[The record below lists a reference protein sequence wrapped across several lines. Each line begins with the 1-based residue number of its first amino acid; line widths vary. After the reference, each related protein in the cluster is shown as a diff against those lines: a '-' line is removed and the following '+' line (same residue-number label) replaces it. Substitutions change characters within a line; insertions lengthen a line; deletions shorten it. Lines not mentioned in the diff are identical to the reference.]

1 MNSTVLKIL
10 KTIISVSAAF
20 VGFTFIVIIA
30 FYFYLSDGV
39 EFDLN
44 KSNQTLSSLTNRFE
58 IDFSNN
64 STIYFKAR
72 EENIDTY
79 ITLENA
85 IIKRSGNIL
94 VNAENI
100 TVNTS
105 LNFTKTLQFVY
116 EIILNNNT
124 DLNLINP
131 VSIKLKNPTLDLA
144 SVENQVTEIN
154 ESDRYFPVTI
164 KAENGNLI
172 DGNIEIGQ
180 FDFFLNVNQY
190 SQNSSLEKYKFRLKS
205 SQNFPVS
212 YIAQFFQDVESI
224 GDKKETISF
233 DLTLEDEYANND
245 DMSQKLNGIFQ
256 IRNTTM
262 RLKTFPVQLKPEPIR
277 RLNLDLN
284 INDNIG
290 QANIVGTLYNPKK
303 SLGLQTEPNLQ
314 IGGTL
319 NFEEI
324 LKPELNLIVNG
335 YDIYFAKLENLN
347 LNGVTD
353 LTVSIIGKNVLD
365 LKGSLKIKK
374 SNGFLVPLADTE
386 FETKHR
392 IRNIDEKKC
401 CLLYTSPSPRD

>member
-10 KTIISVSAAF
+10 KTIISVTTAF

-44 KSNQTLSSLTNRFE
+44 KSNQTLNSLTNRFE

-94 VNAENI
+94 INAENI
-100 TVNTS
+100 TVNTT

-131 VSIKLKNPTLDLA
+131 VSIKLKNPTFDLA
-144 SVENQVTEIN
+144 SVENQDTEIN
-154 ESDRYFPVTI
+154 KSERYFPVTI

-172 DGNIEIGQ
+172 DGNVEIGQ

-190 SQNSSLEKYKFRLKS
+190 SQNSSLEKYKIRLKS

-233 DLTLEDEYANND
+233 DITLEDEYANND
-245 DMSQKLNGIFQ
+245 DFSQKLNGVFQ

-290 QANIVGTLYNPKK
+290 QANLVGTLYNPKK

-365 LKGSLKIKK
+365 LQGSLKIKK

-392 IRNIDEKKC
+392 IRNTDEEK
-401 CLLYTSPSPRD
+401 

>member
-1 MNSTVLKIL
+1 M
-10 KTIISVSAAF
+10 SVTAAF

-39 EFDLN
+39 EFNLN
-44 KSNQTLSSLTNRFE
+44 KSNQTLNSLTSRFE

-72 EENIDTY
+72 EENVDTY

-94 VNAENI
+94 INAENI

-172 DGNIEIGQ
+172 DGNVEIGQ
-180 FDFFLNVNQY
+180 FDFFLNIKQY

-233 DLTLEDEYANND
+233 DITLEDEYANND

-290 QANIVGTLYNPKK
+290 QANLVGTLYNPKK

-365 LKGSLKIKK
+365 LQGSLKIKK

-392 IRNIDEKKC
+392 IRNIDEEK
-401 CLLYTSPSPRD
+401 

>member
-10 KTIISVSAAF
+10 KTIASVSVAF
-20 VGFTFIVIIA
+20 ISFTIIVIIA

-39 EFDLN
+39 EFNLN

-58 IDFSNN
+58 LDFSKN
-64 STIYFKAR
+64 SSIYFKAR

-85 IIKRSGNIL
+85 IIKRSGKIL
-94 VNAENI
+94 INSENI
-100 TVNTS
+100 TLNTTLDFS
-105 LNFTKTLQFVY
+105 KTLQFVF

-131 VSIKLKNPTLDLA
+131 VSIKLKNPTLDIA
-144 SVENQVTEIN
+144 SIENQDTEIN
-154 ESDRYFPVTI
+154 KSERYFPVTI

-172 DGNIEIGQ
+172 DGDIEIGQ
-180 FDFFLNVNQY
+180 FDFFLNINQY
-190 SQNSSLEKYKFRLKS
+190 SENSSLEKYKFRLKS

-233 DLTLEDEYANND
+233 DITLEDEYASND
-245 DMSQKLNGIFQ
+245 DISQKLNGVIQ

-262 RLKTFPVQLKPEPIR
+262 RLKIFPVELKPEPIR

-290 QANIVGTLYNPKK
+290 QANLIGTLYNPKK

-324 LKPELNLIVNG
+324 QKPELNLIVNG

-365 LKGSLKIKK
+365 LQGSLKIKK

-392 IRNIDEKKC
+392 IRNIDEEK
-401 CLLYTSPSPRD
+401 

>member
-10 KTIISVSAAF
+10 KTIASVSVAF
-20 VGFTFIVIIA
+20 ISFTIIVIIA

-39 EFDLN
+39 EFNLN

-58 IDFSNN
+58 LDFSKN
-64 STIYFKAR
+64 SSIYFKAR

-85 IIKRSGNIL
+85 IIKRSGKIL
-94 VNAENI
+94 INSENI
-100 TVNTS
+100 TLNTALDFS
-105 LNFTKTLQFVY
+105 KTLQFVF

-131 VSIKLKNPTLDLA
+131 VSIKLKNPILDLA
-144 SVENQVTEIN
+144 SIENQDTEIN
-154 ESDRYFPVTI
+154 KSERYFPVTI
-164 KAENGNLI
+164 KAEDGNLI
-172 DGNIEIGQ
+172 DGDIEIGQ
-180 FDFFLNVNQY
+180 FDFFLNINQY
-190 SQNSSLEKYKFRLKS
+190 SDNSSLEKYKFRLKS

-233 DLTLEDEYANND
+233 DLTLEDEYASND
-245 DMSQKLNGIFQ
+245 DISQKLNGVIQ

-290 QANIVGTLYNPKK
+290 QANLVGTLYNPKK

-324 LKPELNLIVNG
+324 QKPELNLIVNG

-365 LKGSLKIKK
+365 LQGSLKIKK

-392 IRNIDEKKC
+392 IRNIDEEK
-401 CLLYTSPSPRD
+401 

>member
-10 KTIISVSAAF
+10 KTIASVSVAF
-20 VGFTFIVIIA
+20 ISFTIIVIIA

-39 EFDLN
+39 EFNLN

-58 IDFSNN
+58 IDFSKN
-64 STIYFKAR
+64 SSIYFKAR
-72 EENIDTY
+72 EERIDTY

-85 IIKRSGNIL
+85 IIKRSGKIL
-94 VNAENI
+94 INSENI
-100 TVNTS
+100 TLNTTLDFS
-105 LNFTKTLQFVY
+105 KTLQFVF

-131 VSIKLKNPTLDLA
+131 VSIKLKNPILDLA
-144 SVENQVTEIN
+144 SIENQDTEIN
-154 ESDRYFPVTI
+154 KSERYFPVTI
-164 KAENGNLI
+164 KAEDGNLI
-172 DGNIEIGQ
+172 DGDIEIGQ
-180 FDFFLNVNQY
+180 FDFFLNINQY
-190 SQNSSLEKYKFRLKS
+190 SDNSSLEKYKFRLKS

-212 YIAQFFQDVESI
+212 YIAQFFEDVESI
-224 GDKKETISF
+224 GDKKESISF
-233 DLTLEDEYANND
+233 DLTLEDEYASND
-245 DMSQKLNGIFQ
+245 DISQKLNGVIQ

-290 QANIVGTLYNPKK
+290 QANLVGTLYNPKK

-324 LKPELNLIVNG
+324 QKPELNLIVNG

-365 LKGSLKIKK
+365 LQGSLKIKK

-392 IRNIDEKKC
+392 IRNIDEEK
-401 CLLYTSPSPRD
+401 

>member
-10 KTIISVSAAF
+10 KTIISVTAAF
-20 VGFTFIVIIA
+20 VGFMFIVIIA

-94 VNAENI
+94 INAENI
-100 TVNTS
+100 TVNTT

-131 VSIKLKNPTLDLA
+131 VSIKLKNPTFDLA
-144 SVENQVTEIN
+144 SVENQDTEIN
-154 ESDRYFPVTI
+154 KSERYFPVTI

-172 DGNIEIGQ
+172 DGNVEIGQ
-180 FDFFLNVNQY
+180 FDFFLNINQY
-190 SQNSSLEKYKFRLKS
+190 SQNSSLEKYKIRLKS

-233 DLTLEDEYANND
+233 DITLEDEYANND
-245 DMSQKLNGIFQ
+245 DISQKLNGVFQ

-277 RLNLDLN
+277 RINLDFK

-290 QANIVGTLYNPKK
+290 QDNLVGTLYNPKK

-319 NFEEI
+319 NFKEI

-365 LKGSLKIKK
+365 LQGSLKIKK

-392 IRNIDEKKC
+392 IRNIDEKK
-401 CLLYTSPSPRD
+401 

>member
-10 KTIISVSAAF
+10 KTIISVTAAF

-94 VNAENI
+94 INAENI
-100 TVNTS
+100 TVNTT

-131 VSIKLKNPTLDLA
+131 VSIKLKNPTFDLA
-144 SVENQVTEIN
+144 SVENQDTEIN
-154 ESDRYFPVTI
+154 KSERYFPVTI

-172 DGNIEIGQ
+172 DGNVEIGQ
-180 FDFFLNVNQY
+180 FDFFLNINQY
-190 SQNSSLEKYKFRLKS
+190 SQNSSLEKYKIRLKS

-233 DLTLEDEYANND
+233 DITLEDEYANND
-245 DMSQKLNGIFQ
+245 DISQKLNGVFQ

-290 QANIVGTLYNPKK
+290 QVNLVGTLYNPKK

-319 NFEEI
+319 NFKEI

-365 LKGSLKIKK
+365 LQGSLKIKK

-392 IRNIDEKKC
+392 IRNIDEEK
-401 CLLYTSPSPRD
+401 

>member
-1 MNSTVLKIL
+1 M
-10 KTIISVSAAF
+10 SVTAAF

-44 KSNQTLSSLTNRFE
+44 KSNQTLNSLTNRFE

-72 EENIDTY
+72 EENVDTY
-79 ITLENA
+79 ITLQNA
-85 IIKRSGNIL
+85 IIKRSGNVLI
-94 VNAENI
+94 NAENI
-100 TVNTS
+100 TVNTT

-172 DGNIEIGQ
+172 DGNVEIGQ

-233 DLTLEDEYANND
+233 DITLEDEYANND

-290 QANIVGTLYNPKK
+290 QANLVGTLYNPKK

-365 LKGSLKIKK
+365 LQGSLKIKK

-392 IRNIDEKKC
+392 IRNIDEEK
-401 CLLYTSPSPRD
+401 

>member
-10 KTIISVSAAF
+10 KTIASVSVAF
-20 VGFTFIVIIA
+20 ISFTIIVIIA

-39 EFDLN
+39 EFNLN
-44 KSNQTLSSLTNRFE
+44 RSNQTLNSLTNRFE
-58 IDFSNN
+58 IDFSKN
-64 STIYFKAR
+64 SSIYFKAR
-72 EENIDTY
+72 EESIDTY

-85 IIKRSGNIL
+85 IIKRSGKIL
-94 VNAENI
+94 INSENI
-100 TVNTS
+100 TLNTTLDFS
-105 LNFTKTLQFVY
+105 KTLQFVF

-131 VSIKLKNPTLDLA
+131 VSIKLKNPILDLA
-144 SVENQVTEIN
+144 SIENQDTEIN
-154 ESDRYFPVTI
+154 KSERYFPVTI
-164 KAENGNLI
+164 KAEDGNLI
-172 DGNIEIGQ
+172 DGDIEIGQ
-180 FDFFLNVNQY
+180 FDFFLNINQY
-190 SQNSSLEKYKFRLKS
+190 SDNSSLEKYKFRLKS

-212 YIAQFFQDVESI
+212 YIAQFFEDVESI
-224 GDKKETISF
+224 GDKKESISF
-233 DLTLEDEYANND
+233 DLTLEDEYASND
-245 DMSQKLNGIFQ
+245 DISQKLNGVIQ

-290 QANIVGTLYNPKK
+290 QANLVGTLYNPKK

-324 LKPELNLIVNG
+324 QKPELNLIVNG

-365 LKGSLKIKK
+365 LQGSLKIKK

-392 IRNIDEKKC
+392 IRNIDEEK
-401 CLLYTSPSPRD
+401 

>member
-10 KTIISVSAAF
+10 KTIASVSVAF
-20 VGFTFIVIIA
+20 ISFTIIVIIA

-39 EFDLN
+39 EFNLN

-58 IDFSNN
+58 LDFSKN
-64 STIYFKAR
+64 SSIYFKAR

-85 IIKRSGNIL
+85 IIKRSGKIL
-94 VNAENI
+94 INSENI
-100 TVNTS
+100 TLNTTLDFS
-105 LNFTKTLQFVY
+105 KTLQFVF

-131 VSIKLKNPTLDLA
+131 VSIKLKNPILDLA
-144 SVENQVTEIN
+144 SIENQDTEIN
-154 ESDRYFPVTI
+154 KSERYFPVTI
-164 KAENGNLI
+164 KAEDGNLI
-172 DGNIEIGQ
+172 DGDIEIGQ
-180 FDFFLNVNQY
+180 FDFFLNINQY
-190 SQNSSLEKYKFRLKS
+190 SDNSSLEKYKFRLKS

-212 YIAQFFQDVESI
+212 YIAQFFEDVESI
-224 GDKKETISF
+224 GDKKESISF
-233 DLTLEDEYANND
+233 DLTLEDEYASND
-245 DMSQKLNGIFQ
+245 DISQKLNGVIQ

-284 INDNIG
+284 INDNVG
-290 QANIVGTLYNPKK
+290 QANLVGTLYNPKK

-324 LKPELNLIVNG
+324 QKPELNLIVNG

-365 LKGSLKIKK
+365 LQGSLKIKK

-392 IRNIDEKKC
+392 IRNIDEEK
-401 CLLYTSPSPRD
+401 

>member
-10 KTIISVSAAF
+10 KTIISVTAAF

-44 KSNQTLSSLTNRFE
+44 KSNQTLNSLTNRFE

-72 EENIDTY
+72 EENVDTY

-94 VNAENI
+94 INAENI
-100 TVNTS
+100 TVNTT
-105 LNFTKTLQFVY
+105 LNFIKTLQFVY

-172 DGNIEIGQ
+172 DGNVEIGQ

-224 GDKKETISF
+224 SDKKETISF
-233 DLTLEDEYANND
+233 DITLEDEYANND

-290 QANIVGTLYNPKK
+290 QANLVGTLYNPKK

-365 LKGSLKIKK
+365 LQGSLKIKK

-392 IRNIDEKKC
+392 IRNIDEEK
-401 CLLYTSPSPRD
+401 

>member
-10 KTIISVSAAF
+10 KTIASVSVAF
-20 VGFTFIVIIA
+20 ISFTIIVIIA

-39 EFDLN
+39 EFNLN

-58 IDFSNN
+58 LDFSKN
-64 STIYFKAR
+64 SSIYFKAR
-72 EENIDTY
+72 EESIDTY

-85 IIKRSGNIL
+85 IIKRSGKIL
-94 VNAENI
+94 INSENI
-100 TVNTS
+100 TLNTALDFS
-105 LNFTKTLQFVY
+105 KTLQFVF

-131 VSIKLKNPTLDLA
+131 VSIKLKNPILDLA
-144 SVENQVTEIN
+144 SIENQDTEIN
-154 ESDRYFPVTI
+154 KSERYFPVTI
-164 KAENGNLI
+164 KAEDGNLI
-172 DGNIEIGQ
+172 DGDIEIGQ
-180 FDFFLNVNQY
+180 FDFFLNINQY
-190 SQNSSLEKYKFRLKS
+190 SDNSSLEKYKFRLKS

-212 YIAQFFQDVESI
+212 YIAQFFEDVESI
-224 GDKKETISF
+224 GDKKESISF
-233 DLTLEDEYANND
+233 DLTLEDEYASND
-245 DMSQKLNGIFQ
+245 DISQKLNGVIQ

-290 QANIVGTLYNPKK
+290 QANLVGTLYNPKK

-324 LKPELNLIVNG
+324 QKPELNLIVNG

-365 LKGSLKIKK
+365 LQGSLKIKK

-392 IRNIDEKKC
+392 IRNIDEEK
-401 CLLYTSPSPRD
+401 

>member
-10 KTIISVSAAF
+10 KTIISVTAAF

-44 KSNQTLSSLTNRFE
+44 KSNQTLNSLTNRFE

-94 VNAENI
+94 INAENI
-100 TVNTS
+100 TVNTT

-172 DGNIEIGQ
+172 DGNVEIGQ
-180 FDFFLNVNQY
+180 FDFFLNIKQY

-233 DLTLEDEYANND
+233 DITLEDEYANND
-245 DMSQKLNGIFQ
+245 DISQKLNGVFQ

-290 QANIVGTLYNPKK
+290 QANLVGTLYNPKK

-365 LKGSLKIKK
+365 LQGSLKIKK

-392 IRNIDEKKC
+392 IRNIDEKK
-401 CLLYTSPSPRD
+401 

>member
-10 KTIISVSAAF
+10 KTIASVSVAF
-20 VGFTFIVIIA
+20 ISFTIIVIIA

-39 EFDLN
+39 EFNLN

-58 IDFSNN
+58 IDFSKN
-64 STIYFKAR
+64 SSIYFKAR
-72 EENIDTY
+72 EESIDTY

-85 IIKRSGNIL
+85 IIKRSGKIL
-94 VNAENI
+94 INSENI
-100 TVNTS
+100 TLNTTLDFS
-105 LNFTKTLQFVY
+105 KTLQFVF

-131 VSIKLKNPTLDLA
+131 VSIKLKNPILDLA
-144 SVENQVTEIN
+144 SVENQDTDIN
-154 ESDRYFPVTI
+154 KSERYFPVTI
-164 KAENGNLI
+164 KAEDGNLI
-172 DGNIEIGQ
+172 DGDIEIGQ
-180 FDFFLNVNQY
+180 FDFILNINQY
-190 SQNSSLEKYKFRLKS
+190 SDNSSLEKYKFRLKS

-212 YIAQFFQDVESI
+212 YIAQFFEDVESI
-224 GDKKETISF
+224 GDKKESISF
-233 DLTLEDEYANND
+233 DLTLEDEYASND
-245 DMSQKLNGIFQ
+245 DISQKLNGVIQ

-290 QANIVGTLYNPKK
+290 QANLVGTLYNPKK

-324 LKPELNLIVNG
+324 QKPELNLIVNG

-365 LKGSLKIKK
+365 LQGSLKIKK

-392 IRNIDEKKC
+392 IRNIDEEK
-401 CLLYTSPSPRD
+401 

>member
-10 KTIISVSAAF
+10 KTIASVSVAF
-20 VGFTFIVIIA
+20 ISFTIIVIIA

-39 EFDLN
+39 EFNLN

-58 IDFSNN
+58 LDFSKN
-64 STIYFKAR
+64 SSIYFKAR

-85 IIKRSGNIL
+85 IIKRSGKIL
-94 VNAENI
+94 INSENI
-100 TVNTS
+100 TLNTTLDFS
-105 LNFTKTLQFVY
+105 KTLQFAF

-131 VSIKLKNPTLDLA
+131 VSIKLKNPILDLA
-144 SVENQVTEIN
+144 SIENQDIEIN
-154 ESDRYFPVTI
+154 KSERYFPVTI
-164 KAENGNLI
+164 KAEDGNLI
-172 DGNIEIGQ
+172 DGDIEIGQ
-180 FDFFLNVNQY
+180 FDFILNINQY
-190 SQNSSLEKYKFRLKS
+190 SDNSSLEKYKFRLKS

-212 YIAQFFQDVESI
+212 YIAQFFEDVESI
-224 GDKKETISF
+224 GDKKESISF
-233 DLTLEDEYANND
+233 DLTLEDEYASND
-245 DMSQKLNGIFQ
+245 DISQKLNGVIQ

-290 QANIVGTLYNPKK
+290 QANLVGTLYNPKK

-324 LKPELNLIVNG
+324 QKPELNLIVNG

-365 LKGSLKIKK
+365 LQGSLKIKK

-392 IRNIDEKKC
+392 IRNIDEEK
-401 CLLYTSPSPRD
+401 

>member
-10 KTIISVSAAF
+10 KTIASVSVAF
-20 VGFTFIVIIA
+20 ISFTIIVIIA

-39 EFDLN
+39 EFNLN

-58 IDFSNN
+58 IDFSKN
-64 STIYFKAR
+64 SSIYFKAR
-72 EENIDTY
+72 EESIDTY

-85 IIKRSGNIL
+85 IIKRSGKIL
-94 VNAENI
+94 INSENI
-100 TVNTS
+100 TLNTT
-105 LNFTKTLQFVY
+105 LDFFKTLQFVF

-131 VSIKLKNPTLDLA
+131 VSIKLKNPILDLA
-144 SVENQVTEIN
+144 SIENQDTEIN
-154 ESDRYFPVTI
+154 KSERYFPVTI
-164 KAENGNLI
+164 KAEDGNLI
-172 DGNIEIGQ
+172 DGDIEIGQ
-180 FDFFLNVNQY
+180 FDFFLNINQY
-190 SQNSSLEKYKFRLKS
+190 SDNSSLEKYKFRLKS

-212 YIAQFFQDVESI
+212 YIAQFFEDVESI
-224 GDKKETISF
+224 GDKKESISF
-233 DLTLEDEYANND
+233 DLTLEDEYASND
-245 DMSQKLNGIFQ
+245 DISQKLNGVIQ

-290 QANIVGTLYNPKK
+290 QANLVGTLYNPKK

-365 LKGSLKIKK
+365 LQGSLKIKK

-392 IRNIDEKKC
+392 IRNIDEEK
-401 CLLYTSPSPRD
+401 

>member
-10 KTIISVSAAF
+10 KTIASVSVAF
-20 VGFTFIVIIA
+20 ISFTIIFIIA

-39 EFDLN
+39 EFNLN

-58 IDFSNN
+58 IDFSKN
-64 STIYFKAR
+64 SSIYFKAR
-72 EENIDTY
+72 EESIDTY

-85 IIKRSGNIL
+85 IIKRSGKIL
-94 VNAENI
+94 INSENV
-100 TVNTS
+100 TLNTTLDFS
-105 LNFTKTLQFVY
+105 KTLQFVF

-131 VSIKLKNPTLDLA
+131 VSIKLKNPILDLA
-144 SVENQVTEIN
+144 SIENQDTEIN
-154 ESDRYFPVTI
+154 KSERYFPVTI
-164 KAENGNLI
+164 KAEDGNLI
-172 DGNIEIGQ
+172 DGDIEIGQ
-180 FDFFLNVNQY
+180 FDFFLNINQY
-190 SQNSSLEKYKFRLKS
+190 SDNSSLEKYKFRLKS

-224 GDKKETISF
+224 GDKKETVSF
-233 DLTLEDEYANND
+233 DLTLEDEYASNND
-245 DMSQKLNGIFQ
+245 ISQKLNGVIQ

-290 QANIVGTLYNPKK
+290 QANLVGTLYNPKK

-324 LKPELNLIVNG
+324 QKPELNLIVNG

-365 LKGSLKIKK
+365 LQGSLKIKK

-392 IRNIDEKKC
+392 IRNINEEK
-401 CLLYTSPSPRD
+401 

>member
-10 KTIISVSAAF
+10 KTIASVSVAF
-20 VGFTFIVIIA
+20 ISFTIIVIIA

-39 EFDLN
+39 EFNLN

-58 IDFSNN
+58 IDFSKN
-64 STIYFKAR
+64 SSIYFKGR
-72 EENIDTY
+72 EESIDTY

-85 IIKRSGNIL
+85 IIKRSGKIL
-94 VNAENI
+94 INSENI
-100 TVNTS
+100 TLNTTLDFS
-105 LNFTKTLQFVY
+105 KTLQFVF

-131 VSIKLKNPTLDLA
+131 VSIKLKNPILDLA
-144 SVENQVTEIN
+144 SIENQDTEIN
-154 ESDRYFPVTI
+154 KSERYFPVTI
-164 KAENGNLI
+164 KAEDGNLI
-172 DGNIEIGQ
+172 DGDIEIGQ
-180 FDFFLNVNQY
+180 FDFFLNINQY
-190 SQNSSLEKYKFRLKS
+190 SDNSSLEKYKFRLKS

-212 YIAQFFQDVESI
+212 YIAQFFEDVESI
-224 GDKKETISF
+224 GDKKESISF
-233 DLTLEDEYANND
+233 DLTLEDEYASND
-245 DMSQKLNGIFQ
+245 DISQKLNGVIQ

-277 RLNLDLN
+277 KLNLDLN

-290 QANIVGTLYNPKK
+290 QANLVGTLYNPKK

-324 LKPELNLIVNG
+324 QKPELNLIVNG

-365 LKGSLKIKK
+365 LQGSLKIKK

-392 IRNIDEKKC
+392 IRNIDEEK
-401 CLLYTSPSPRD
+401 

>member
-10 KTIISVSAAF
+10 KTIISVTAAF

-94 VNAENI
+94 INAENI
-100 TVNTS
+100 TVNTT

-131 VSIKLKNPTLDLA
+131 VSIKLKNPTFDLA
-144 SVENQVTEIN
+144 SVENQDTEIN
-154 ESDRYFPVTI
+154 KSERYFPVTI

-172 DGNIEIGQ
+172 DGNVEIGQ
-180 FDFFLNVNQY
+180 FDFFLNINQY
-190 SQNSSLEKYKFRLKS
+190 SQNSSLEKYKIRLKS

-233 DLTLEDEYANND
+233 DITLEDEYANND
-245 DMSQKLNGIFQ
+245 DISQKLNGVFQ

-290 QANIVGTLYNPKK
+290 QANLVGTLYNPKK

-319 NFEEI
+319 NFKEI

-365 LKGSLKIKK
+365 LQGSLKIKK

-392 IRNIDEKKC
+392 IRDIDEEK
-401 CLLYTSPSPRD
+401 

>member
-94 VNAENI
+94 INAENI
-100 TVNTS
+100 TVNTT

-131 VSIKLKNPTLDLA
+131 VSIKLKNPTFDLA
-144 SVENQVTEIN
+144 SVENQDTEIN
-154 ESDRYFPVTI
+154 KSERYFPVTI

-172 DGNIEIGQ
+172 DGNVEIGQ
-180 FDFFLNVNQY
+180 FDFFLNINQY
-190 SQNSSLEKYKFRLKS
+190 SQNSSLEKYKIRLKS

-233 DLTLEDEYANND
+233 DITLEDEYANND
-245 DMSQKLNGIFQ
+245 DISQKLNGVFQ

-284 INDNIG
+284 ISDNIG
-290 QANIVGTLYNPKK
+290 QANLVGTLYNPKK

-319 NFEEI
+319 NFKEI

-365 LKGSLKIKK
+365 LQGSLKIKK
-374 SNGFLVPLADTE
+374 SNGFLVPLSDTE

-392 IRNIDEKKC
+392 IRNIDEKK
-401 CLLYTSPSPRD
+401 

>member
-10 KTIISVSAAF
+10 KTIASVSVAF
-20 VGFTFIVIIA
+20 ISFTIIVIIA

-39 EFDLN
+39 EFNLN

-58 IDFSNN
+58 LDFSKN
-64 STIYFKAR
+64 SSIYFKAR

-85 IIKRSGNIL
+85 IIKRSGKIL
-94 VNAENI
+94 INSENI
-100 TVNTS
+100 TLNTTLDFS
-105 LNFTKTLQFVY
+105 KTLQFVF

-131 VSIKLKNPTLDLA
+131 VSIKLKNPILDLA
-144 SVENQVTEIN
+144 SIENQDTEIN
-154 ESDRYFPVTI
+154 KSERYFPVTI
-164 KAENGNLI
+164 KAEDGNLI
-172 DGNIEIGQ
+172 DGDIEIGQ
-180 FDFFLNVNQY
+180 FDFFLNINQY
-190 SQNSSLEKYKFRLKS
+190 SDNSSLEKYKFRLKS

-212 YIAQFFQDVESI
+212 YIAQFFEDIESI
-224 GDKKETISF
+224 GDKKESISF
-233 DLTLEDEYANND
+233 DLTLEDEYASND
-245 DMSQKLNGIFQ
+245 DISQKLNGVIQ

-290 QANIVGTLYNPKK
+290 QANLVGTLYNPKK

-324 LKPELNLIVNG
+324 QKPELNLIVNG

-365 LKGSLKIKK
+365 LQGSLKIKK

-392 IRNIDEKKC
+392 IRNIDEEK
-401 CLLYTSPSPRD
+401 

>member
-10 KTIISVSAAF
+10 KTIASVSVAF
-20 VGFTFIVIIA
+20 ISFTIIVIIA

-39 EFDLN
+39 EFNLN

-58 IDFSNN
+58 LDFSKN
-64 STIYFKAR
+64 SSIYFKAR

-85 IIKRSGNIL
+85 IIKRSGKIL
-94 VNAENI
+94 INSENI
-100 TVNTS
+100 TLNTT
-105 LNFTKTLQFVY
+105 LDFYKTLQFVF

-131 VSIKLKNPTLDLA
+131 VSIKLKNPILNLA
-144 SVENQVTEIN
+144 SIENQDTEIN
-154 ESDRYFPVTI
+154 KSERYFPVMI
-164 KAENGNLI
+164 KAEDGNLI
-172 DGNIEIGQ
+172 DGDIEIGQ
-180 FDFFLNVNQY
+180 FDFILNINQY
-190 SQNSSLEKYKFRLKS
+190 SDNSSLEKYKFRLKS

-212 YIAQFFQDVESI
+212 YIAQFFEDVESI
-224 GDKKETISF
+224 GDKKESISF
-233 DLTLEDEYANND
+233 DLTLEDEYASND
-245 DMSQKLNGIFQ
+245 DISQKLNGVIQ

-290 QANIVGTLYNPKK
+290 QANLVGTLYNPKK

-324 LKPELNLIVNG
+324 QKPELNLIVNG

-365 LKGSLKIKK
+365 LQGSLKIKK

-386 FETKHR
+386 FETEHR
-392 IRNIDEKKC
+392 IRNIDEEK
-401 CLLYTSPSPRD
+401 

>member
-10 KTIISVSAAF
+10 KTIISVTAAF

-94 VNAENI
+94 INAENI
-100 TVNTS
+100 TVNTT

-131 VSIKLKNPTLDLA
+131 VSIKLKNPTFDLA
-144 SVENQVTEIN
+144 SVENQDTEIN
-154 ESDRYFPVTI
+154 KSERYFPVTI

-172 DGNIEIGQ
+172 DGNVEIGQ
-180 FDFFLNVNQY
+180 FDFFLNINQY
-190 SQNSSLEKYKFRLKS
+190 SQNSSLEKYKIRLKS

-233 DLTLEDEYANND
+233 DITLEDEYANND
-245 DMSQKLNGIFQ
+245 DISQKLNGVFQ

-290 QANIVGTLYNPKK
+290 QVNLVGTLYNPKK

-365 LKGSLKIKK
+365 LQGSLKIKK
-374 SNGFLVPLADTE
+374 SNGFLVPLSDTE

-392 IRNIDEKKC
+392 IRNIDEKK
-401 CLLYTSPSPRD
+401 

>member
-1 MNSTVLKIL
+1 MNSIVLKIL
-10 KTIISVSAAF
+10 KTIASVSVAF
-20 VGFTFIVIIA
+20 ISFTIIVIIA

-39 EFDLN
+39 EFNLN

-58 IDFSNN
+58 IDFNKN
-64 STIYFKAR
+64 SSIYFKAR

-85 IIKRSGNIL
+85 IIKRSGKIL
-94 VNAENI
+94 INSENI
-100 TVNTS
+100 TLNTTLDFS
-105 LNFTKTLQFVY
+105 KTLQFLF

-131 VSIKLKNPTLDLA
+131 VSIKLKNPILDLA
-144 SVENQVTEIN
+144 SIENQDTEIN
-154 ESDRYFPVTI
+154 KSERYFPVTI

-172 DGNIEIGQ
+172 DGDIEIGQ
-180 FDFFLNVNQY
+180 FDFFLNIYQY
-190 SQNSSLEKYKFRLKS
+190 SENSSLEKYKFRLKS

-212 YIAQFFQDVESI
+212 YIAQFFQDIESI
-224 GDKKETISF
+224 GDKKETVSF
-233 DLTLEDEYANND
+233 DLTLEDEYASND
-245 DMSQKLNGIFQ
+245 DISQKLNGVMQ

-262 RLKTFPVQLKPEPIR
+262 RLKKFPVQLKPEPIR

-290 QANIVGTLYNPKK
+290 QANLVGTLYNPKK

-365 LKGSLKIKK
+365 LQGSLKIKK

-392 IRNIDEKKC
+392 IRNIDEDK
-401 CLLYTSPSPRD
+401 

>member
-1 MNSTVLKIL
+1 MNSTLSKIL
-10 KTIISVSAAF
+10 KTIASVTVAFIS
-20 VGFTFIVIIA
+20 FTIIVIIA

-39 EFDLN
+39 EFNLN
-44 KSNQTLSSLTNRFE
+44 KSNKALSSLTNRFE
-58 IDFSNN
+58 LDFSNN
-64 STIYFKAR
+64 SSIYFKAR
-72 EENIDTY
+72 DENIDTY
-79 ITLENA
+79 ITLENV
-85 IIKRSGNIL
+85 IIKRSGKVLIDS
-94 VNAENI
+94 ENL
-100 TVNTS
+100 TLNTT
-105 LNFTKTLQFVY
+105 LDLTKTLQFVF

-124 DLNLINP
+124 NLNLINL
-131 VSIKLKNPTLDLA
+131 VSIKLKNPTYNLA
-144 SVENQVTEIN
+144 SIKNQDAKINKTE
-154 ESDRYFPVTI
+154 RYFPVTI

-172 DGNIEIGQ
+172 DGDIEIGQ
-180 FDFFLNVNQY
+180 FDFFLNINQY
-190 SQNSSLEKYKFRLKS
+190 SENSSLEKYKFRLKS

-233 DLTLEDEYANND
+233 DITLEDEYASND
-245 DMSQKLNGIFQ
+245 DISQKLNGVIQ

-262 RLKTFPVQLKPEPIR
+262 RLKTFPVELKPEPIR

-284 INDNIG
+284 IKDNIG
-290 QANIVGTLYNPKK
+290 QANLIGTLYNPKK
-303 SLGLQTEPNLQ
+303 SLGLQTKPNIQ

-324 LKPELNLIVNG
+324 MKPELNLIVNG
-335 YDIYFAKLENLN
+335 YDLYFAKLENLN

-365 LKGSLKIKK
+365 LQGSLKIKK

-392 IRNIDEKKC
+392 IRNTDEEK
-401 CLLYTSPSPRD
+401 

>member
-10 KTIISVSAAF
+10 KTIASVSVAF
-20 VGFTFIVIIA
+20 ISFTIIVIIA

-39 EFDLN
+39 EFNLN

-58 IDFSNN
+58 LDFSK
-64 STIYFKAR
+64 SSSIYFKAR

-85 IIKRSGNIL
+85 IIKRSGKIL
-94 VNAENI
+94 INSENI
-100 TVNTS
+100 TLNTT
-105 LNFTKTLQFVY
+105 LDFTKTLQFVF

-144 SVENQVTEIN
+144 SIENKDAEIN
-154 ESDRYFPVTI
+154 KSERYFPVTI

-172 DGNIEIGQ
+172 DGDIEIGQ
-180 FDFFLNVNQY
+180 FDFFLNINQY
-190 SQNSSLEKYKFRLKS
+190 SENSSLEKYKFRLKS

-212 YIAQFFQDVESI
+212 YIAQFFEDVESI
-224 GDKKETISF
+224 GDKKESISF
-233 DLTLEDEYANND
+233 DLTLEDEYASND
-245 DMSQKLNGIFQ
+245 DISQKLNGVIQ

-284 INDNIG
+284 INDNVG
-290 QANIVGTLYNPKK
+290 QANLVGTLYNPKK

-324 LKPELNLIVNG
+324 QKPELNLIVNG

-365 LKGSLKIKK
+365 LQGSLKIKK

-392 IRNIDEKKC
+392 IRNIDEEK
-401 CLLYTSPSPRD
+401 

>member
-10 KTIISVSAAF
+10 KTIISVTAAF
-20 VGFTFIVIIA
+20 VGFTFVVIIA

-94 VNAENI
+94 INAENI
-100 TVNTS
+100 TVNTT

-131 VSIKLKNPTLDLA
+131 VSIKLKNPTFDLA
-144 SVENQVTEIN
+144 SVENQDTEIN
-154 ESDRYFPVTI
+154 KSERYFPVTI

-172 DGNIEIGQ
+172 DGNVEIGQ
-180 FDFFLNVNQY
+180 FDFFLNINQY
-190 SQNSSLEKYKFRLKS
+190 SQNSSLEKYKIRLKS

-233 DLTLEDEYANND
+233 DITLEDEYANND
-245 DMSQKLNGIFQ
+245 DISQKLNGVFQ

-290 QANIVGTLYNPKK
+290 QANLVGTLYNPKK

-319 NFEEI
+319 NFKEI

-365 LKGSLKIKK
+365 LQGSLKIKK
-374 SNGFLVPLADTE
+374 SNGFLVPLSNTE

-392 IRNIDEKKC
+392 IRNIDEKK
-401 CLLYTSPSPRD
+401 

>member
-10 KTIISVSAAF
+10 KTIASVSVAF
-20 VGFTFIVIIA
+20 ISFTIIVIIA

-39 EFDLN
+39 EFNLN

-58 IDFSNN
+58 LDFSKN
-64 STIYFKAR
+64 SSIYFKAR

-85 IIKRSGNIL
+85 IIKRSGKVLINS
-94 VNAENI
+94 ENI
-100 TVNTS
+100 TLNTTLDFS
-105 LNFTKTLQFVY
+105 KTLQFVF

-144 SVENQVTEIN
+144 SIENQDMEIN
-154 ESDRYFPVTI
+154 KSERYFPVTI

-180 FDFFLNVNQY
+180 FDFFLNINQY
-190 SQNSSLEKYKFRLKS
+190 SENSSLEKYKFRLKS

-212 YIAQFFQDVESI
+212 YIAQFFQDIESI
-224 GDKKETISF
+224 GDKSETISF
-233 DLTLEDEYANND
+233 DITLEDEYAGNND
-245 DMSQKLNGIFQ
+245 LSQKLNGVIQ

-290 QANIVGTLYNPKK
+290 QANLIGTLYNPKK

-314 IGGTL
+314 ISGTL
-319 NFEEI
+319 DFEEI
-324 LKPELNLIVNG
+324 LKPELNLIVNA

-347 LNGVTD
+347 LNGITD

-392 IRNIDEKKC
+392 IRNIDEEK
-401 CLLYTSPSPRD
+401 

>member
-10 KTIISVSAAF
+10 KTIASVSVAF
-20 VGFTFIVIIA
+20 ISFTIIVIIA

-39 EFDLN
+39 EFNLN

-58 IDFSNN
+58 LDFSKN
-64 STIYFKAR
+64 SSIYFKAR

-85 IIKRSGNIL
+85 IIKRSGKIL
-94 VNAENI
+94 INSENI
-100 TVNTS
+100 TLNTA
-105 LNFTKTLQFVY
+105 LDFFKTLQFVF

-131 VSIKLKNPTLDLA
+131 VSIKLKNPILDLA
-144 SVENQVTEIN
+144 SIENQDTEIN
-154 ESDRYFPVTI
+154 KSERYFPVTI
-164 KAENGNLI
+164 KAEDGNLI
-172 DGNIEIGQ
+172 DGDIEIGQ
-180 FDFFLNVNQY
+180 FDFFLNINQY
-190 SQNSSLEKYKFRLKS
+190 SDNSSLEKYKFRLKS

-212 YIAQFFQDVESI
+212 YIAQFFEDVESI
-224 GDKKETISF
+224 GDKKESISF
-233 DLTLEDEYANND
+233 DLTLEDEYASND
-245 DMSQKLNGIFQ
+245 DISQKLNGVIQ

-290 QANIVGTLYNPKK
+290 QANLVGTLYNPKK

-324 LKPELNLIVNG
+324 QKPELNLIVNG

-365 LKGSLKIKK
+365 LQGSLKIKK

-392 IRNIDEKKC
+392 IRNIDEEK
-401 CLLYTSPSPRD
+401 